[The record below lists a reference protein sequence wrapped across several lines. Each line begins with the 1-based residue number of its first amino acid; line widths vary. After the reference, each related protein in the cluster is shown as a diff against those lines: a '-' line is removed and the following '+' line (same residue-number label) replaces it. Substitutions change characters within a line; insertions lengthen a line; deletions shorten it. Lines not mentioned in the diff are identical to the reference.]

1 MSENKILILLPMV
14 MMVCTNAI
22 AMEVAELNEDVYEM
36 VAWQRINPEKLAV
49 IRKANDVIANIC
61 AAKPEFEDVERL
73 LMKRMERS
81 ERSYF
86 KLLTLVAL
94 DLAANEDFSKKVT
107 RKYRRW
113 KYRRWKYSNRKKT
126 RAYEIKLAKVRKVIG
141 ISVQLIAMRFDMKKI
156 DRSYQNDEEVR
167 ETLGKVR
174 STLEEIDSMLAQL
187 NRITG
192 NLPG

>member
-1 MSENKILILLPMV
+1 MSENKILILLAMV

-36 VAWQRINPEKLAV
+36 VAWQRINPEVLTV
-49 IRKANDVIANIC
+49 IRNANDVIANIC
-61 AAKPEFEDVERL
+61 AAKLEFEDIERS
-73 LMKRMERS
+73 LMKRMESS
-81 ERSYF
+81 ERSYI

-94 DLAANEDFSKKVT
+94 DLAANENFYERVT
-107 RKYRRW
+107 RE
-113 KYRRWKYSNRKKT
+113 YSNQKKT
-126 RAYEIKLAKVRKVIG
+126 RAYEIKLAEVRKVIG

-167 ETLGKVR
+167 EILGKVR
-174 STLEEIDSMLAQL
+174 STLEEIDSMLVQL